1 MHKRIISVIL
11 VLALILC
18 LTPAVTAAITT
29 SSLTRE
35 QANKEASDLKS
46 LGLFLGSDK
55 GFELERAPTRL
66 EGLIMLIRLM
76 GEEGEAKGCSN
87 THPFKDV
94 PAWGDRY
101 VAWAYSKGYTSG
113 TSATTFS
120 PSNNMK
126 ANEYFAFILRALGYG
141 SDFVWPHSIE
151 KARDLGIIPVTAYSD
166 SNVPFL
172 RADVAHISY
181 LAMSV
186 KSKASGEPLYYEL
199 IAKGAVPAVDT
210 LTLFDPVYTGAVGST
225 GSSINASDK
234 EPSQSFAIGSNSA
247 VVDPPNKVYS
257 YTNTNNNTS
266 RYTVSISGNTLT
278 VTGVEKTGVG
288 YVTLSIN
295 GQTGSEI
302 YNWGSIGYV
311 ETNLKSTNV
320 SLSLEIPDFKYG
332 SRYEVVV
339 ATSKDGTYSHQ
350 IEQVWLKEGKDHWY
364 FEGPRATTNNDKLF
378 NAAEAV
384 PKSKWLDDVPTG
396 TLADKIRSLMPETGS
411 TNYEVAHNIFSWI
424 TKNIEPQLHPESTDP
439 EWAIDNRIGNCDSSS
454 LLMVKAL
461 NLYGIP
467 ARRALG
473 PIIYGDSPLA
483 YDDLFSSTGPEIDPN
498 DPNWYEDYLELDL
511 ASGYHA
517 WVEFQD
523 DNGNWVVCDTGL
535 GLGNLT
541 DGKFDVNRT
550 YIANGMRIDVYK

>member
-1 MHKRIISVIL
+1 MKKSISAAII
-11 VLALILC
+11 ALMLMLY
-18 LTPAVTAAITT
+18 LTPTATAAEEN
-29 SSLTRE
+29 SSGISQYE
-35 QANKEASDLKS
+35 QDANKLKD
-46 LGLFLGSDK
+46 LGLFLGTSN

-76 GEEGEAKGCSN
+76 GEDVSAKECSYS
-87 THPFKDV
+87 HPFKDV

-120 PSNNMK
+120 PSNNMS
-126 ANEYFAFILRALGYG
+126 ANEYFAFVLRALGYG
-141 SDFVWPHSIE
+141 NDFVWPHSVE
-151 KARDLGIIPVTAYSD
+151 KAKDLNIIPATAYSD
-166 SNVPFL
+166 SKVPFL

-181 LAMSV
+181 LAMTA
-186 KSKASGEPLYYEL
+186 KSKVSGEPLYYEL
-199 IAKGAVPAVDT
+199 IAKGAIPAVDT
-210 LTLFDPVYTGAVGST
+210 LALFDPIYIGSVDNSN
-225 GSSINASDK
+225 SSTVSSNDES
-234 EPSQSFAIGSNSA
+234 SQSFAIGSNSA
-247 VVDPPNKVYS
+247 VIDPTNKVYS
-257 YTNTNNNTS
+257 YTNTNNDTS

-278 VTGVEKTGVG
+278 VTGVEKTGVS
-288 YVTLSIN
+288 YVSLNIN
-295 GQTGSEI
+295 GQTGSEV
-302 YNWGSIGYV
+302 YNWNSVGYT

-339 ATSKDGTYSHQ
+339 GTSKDRTFSHQ
-350 IEQVWLKEGKDHWY
+350 IEQVWLKGGKNNWY
-364 FEGPRATTNNDKLF
+364 FEGPRATTNNDSKF
-378 NAAEAV
+378 NAVSNA
-384 PKSKWLDDVPTG
+384 PKSKWLDDAPTG
-396 TLADKIRSLMPETGS
+396 TLADKIRTLMPETGS
-411 TNYEVAHNIFSWI
+411 TNYDVAYNIYSWI
-424 TKNIEPQLHPESTDP
+424 TKNIKPENYPSSTNP
-439 EWAIDNRIGNCDSSS
+439 EWAIDNKIGNCDSSS

-467 ARRALG
+467 ARQVMG

-498 DPNWYEDYLELDL
+498 DPNWYEDYLELDF

-541 DGKFDVNRT
+541 DGKFDVNRA
-550 YIANGMRIDVYK
+550 YIANGMRIDSYK